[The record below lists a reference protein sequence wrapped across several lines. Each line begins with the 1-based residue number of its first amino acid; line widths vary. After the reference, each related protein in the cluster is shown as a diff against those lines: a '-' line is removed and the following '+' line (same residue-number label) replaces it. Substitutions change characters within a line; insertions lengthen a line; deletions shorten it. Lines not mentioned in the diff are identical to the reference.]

1 MMKKHIFLT
10 LLLTIVAQGA
20 WVQVIGGNYNPK
32 VLDSPPTEGPWTFD
46 AVITHSASNVSTLS
60 FNGANRNT
68 WQDYNGT
75 DELDHKS
82 HSKVYQWQDGE
93 GLGFTICAKSIEGE
107 SFGVLSTYFHREGVP
122 SYTRYRLRWTYTL
135 KSRTD
140 NAGQGLGQCIA
151 LYTNESLDDIKN
163 LVVNLDENYGH
174 ETEEGRAHAVSHF
187 VLLKDNSKEE
197 TERRTLF
204 LDLDNRDGATDQTK
218 EKALMAVYSVQKGFH
233 SYDEYAVVSIHQ
245 WTSFKSY
252 DLVREAYYYKY
263 LTFDANGGVGTMSG
277 QEIENNGKLNKAR
290 FARTGYTFQGWAKTP
305 NGAVEYADGA
315 EITATEADKGPVTLY
330 AVWKA
335 NPANVVA
342 MINTIG
348 EVVCTDG
355 CKARIDAAR
364 AVYDALSAEDKAL
377 VTNYSVLQAAENTYA
392 AVKDVVTK
400 INNIGSVSYPGS
412 ETAITTAQ
420 TAYDALTAEQ
430 QAIVINIGVLSTA
443 QDQYAV
449 LGVANQ
455 INAIG
460 SVSYPESGTAIAAAR
475 TAYDA
480 LSAGQKTQVANY
492 GTLLTA
498 ETAYQQAK
506 DNAGNTTINFV
517 DEDDAT
523 LRNQKRTLNY
533 PAAPEV
539 SGYAFQYWQAME
551 GSLSGGVLLVKAVYA
566 PSSITLNESVDNSST
581 ITALNG
587 CTLDVTLTRT
597 LQSGGWNTF
606 AVPFAIA
613 DPASVFGAGVK
624 VKELTAASVSDNTL
638 TLTFDNAAS
647 IEAGK
652 PYLVKVESAV
662 ANPTFNG
669 VMISNSTTP
678 TTFSGVVSFVPVI
691 NPTAMTAN
699 DKTVLFVTGGNKLTY
714 PSANGNINGFR
725 AYFQLL
731 DANARSFVLDL
742 GDGETTGLEM
752 MSDGRGIRNATLC
765 NAEKMSDV
773 WYDMQGQKLQGKP
786 TTKGVYIVNGTKVV
800 IK

>member
-1 MMKKHIFLT
+1 M
-10 LLLTIVAQGA
+10 
-20 WVQVIGGNYNPK
+20 
-32 VLDSPPTEGPWTFD
+32 
-46 AVITHSASNVSTLS
+46 
-60 FNGANRNT
+60 
-68 WQDYNGT
+68 
-75 DELDHKS
+75 
-82 HSKVYQWQDGE
+82 
-93 GLGFTICAKSIEGE
+93 
-107 SFGVLSTYFHREGVP
+107 GVLSTYTHYELVP
-122 SYTRYRLRWTYTL
+122 SYTRYRLRWIYTL
-135 KSRTD
+135 RAKQSGTFYK
-140 NAGQGLGQCIA
+140 QCIA
-151 LYTNESLDDIKN
+151 LYQHESLEAIKE
-163 LVVNLDENYGH
+163 LVVNYDASYGS
-174 ETEEGRAHAVSHF
+174 ETEDGRTYALSHLIKPAGIGQIESEKYTDF
-187 VLLKDNSKEE
+187 IE
-197 TERRTLF
+197 
-204 LDLDNRDGATDQTK
+204 LDNRAGATEQK
-218 EKALMAVYSVQKGFH
+218 KQKALLMVYTLQVQTNATSSDH
-233 SYDEYAVVSIHQ
+233 C

-252 DLVREAYYYKY
+252 GLVRDTYYYKY
-263 LTFDANGGVGTMSG
+263 VTFDANGGEGTMSV
-277 QEIENNGKLNKAR
+277 QEIENSGKLNTAR
-290 FARTGYTFQGWAKTP
+290 FHRTGYTFQGWSTTP

-335 NPANVVA
+335 DPTNVVA
-342 MINTIG
+342 MIDAIG

-400 INNIGSVSYPGS
+400 INAIGSVSYPGS
-412 ETAITTAQ
+412 GTAITTAQ
-420 TAYDALTAEQ
+420 TAYDALTAGQ
-430 QAIVINIGVLSTA
+430 KAIVINVGVLSTA

-480 LSAGQKTQVANY
+480 LSAGQKTLVANY
-492 GTLLTA
+492 GTLTAA

-506 DNAGNTTINFV
+506 EDVGNTTINYV
-517 DEDDAT
+517 DKDDAT
-523 LRNQKRTLNY
+523 LRNQKRKLNY

-539 SGYAFQYWQAME
+539 MDYVFQYWQAVA

-613 DPASVFGAGVK
+613 NPASVFGAGVK

-669 VMISNSTTP
+669 VPISNSTTP
-678 TTFSGVVSFVPVI
+678 TEITGVVSFVPVI

-714 PSANGNINGFR
+714 PSTSGNINGFR

-731 DANARSFVLDL
+731 DTNARSFVLDL
-742 GDGETTGLEM
+742 GDGETTGLNLTPTLSQGEGVWYTL
-752 MSDGRGIRNATLC
+752 DGR
-765 NAEKMSDV
+765 
-773 WYDMQGQKLQGKP
+773 KLQSTP
-786 TTKGVYIVNGTKVV
+786 TAKGVYIVNGKKTI

>member
-1 MMKKHIFLT
+1 MKKHIFLT
-10 LLLTIVAQGA
+10 LLLMIVAQGA
-20 WVQVIGGNYNPK
+20 WVQVIGGNYYPK

-163 LVVNLDENYGH
+163 LVVNLDEKYEH

-187 VLLKDNSKEE
+187 VLLEENRKEE

-233 SYDEYAVVSIHQ
+233 SYNEYAVVSIHQ

-263 LTFDANGGVGTMSG
+263 LTFNANGGVGTMSG
-277 QEIENNGKLNKAR
+277 QEIENSGKLNTAR

-348 EVVCTDG
+348 EVVCTAE

-377 VTNYSVLQAAENTYA
+377 VTNYSVLEAAENTYA
-392 AVKDVVTK
+392 AVEDVVTK
-400 INNIGSVSYPGS
+400 INAIGEVTYPGS
-412 ETAITTAQ
+412 GTAITTAQ

-430 QAIVINIGVLSTA
+430 KAIVINVGVLSTA

-449 LGVANQ
+449 LEVANQ
-455 INAIG
+455 ISAIG
-460 SVSYPESGTAIAAAR
+460 DVSYPESGTAIAAAR

-492 GTLLTA
+492 GTLTAA
-498 ETAYQQAK
+498 ETTYQQAK
-506 DNAGNTTINFV
+506 EDAGNTTINFV
-517 DEDDAT
+517 DKDDAT

-533 PAAPEV
+533 PEAPEV
-539 SGYAFQYWQAME
+539 ENYAFQYWQAMD
-551 GSLSGGVLLVKAVYA
+551 GSLSGGNLIVKAIYA
-566 PSSITLNESVDNSST
+566 PSSITLNEGDDNSSA
-581 ITALNG
+581 ITAVND

-597 LQSGGWNTF
+597 LQTGSWNTF
-606 AVPFAIA
+606 AVPFDIN
-613 DPASVFGAGVK
+613 PVPTGWTVK
-624 VKELTAASVSDNTL
+624 KLTDASVSGSTL
-638 TLTFDNAAS
+638 TLTFGDASS

-669 VMISNSTTP
+669 VTVSKTP
-678 TTFSGVVSFVPVI
+678 APTVFDDVITFVPTFGLTTL
-691 NPTAMTAN
+691 PEGR
-699 DKTVLFVTGGNKLTY
+699 DKILFLATGNKLKR
-714 PSANGNINGFR
+714 PSAEGQNLKGFR
-725 AYFQLL
+725 AYFQLGEEAL
-731 DANARSFVLDL
+731 NAQSFSLNL
-742 GDGETTGLEM
+742 GDEATAVEM
-752 MSDGRGIRNATLC
+752 ISADDAQAAGSADAYNLGGQRVSDGYKGIVVVN
-765 NAEKMSDV
+765 
-773 WYDMQGQKLQGKP
+773 GQK
-786 TTKGVYIVNGTKVV
+786 VV
-800 IK
+800 K

>member
-1 MMKKHIFLT
+1 MMMKKHIFLT

-151 LYTNESLDDIKN
+151 LYMNESLEDIKN

-263 LTFDANGGVGTMSG
+263 LTFNANGGV
-277 QEIENNGKLNKAR
+277 
-290 FARTGYTFQGWAKTP
+290 TP

-335 NPANVVA
+335 DPANVVA

-348 EVVCTDG
+348 EVVCTAE

-377 VTNYSVLQAAENTYA
+377 VTNYSVLQAAETTYA

-412 ETAITTAQ
+412 GTAITTAQ

-430 QAIVINIGVLSTA
+430 KAIVINIGVLRTA

-460 SVSYPESGTAIAAAR
+460 SVSYPESGTAIAAVR

-506 DNAGNTTINFV
+506 EDVGNTTINFV
-517 DEDDAT
+517 DKDGAP

-539 SGYAFQYWQAME
+539 TDYVFQYWQTMA
-551 GSLSGGVLLVKAVYA
+551 GSLSTGPLLVKAVYA
-566 PSSITLNESVDNSST
+566 PLGGNITLSETADDST
-581 ITALNG
+581 WIGEHNG
-587 CTLDVTLTRT
+587 QVYNVTLTRT

-606 AVPFAIA
+606 AVPFAIN
-613 DPASVFGAGVK
+613 PIPTGWT
-624 VKELTAASVSDNTL
+624 VKELTDASIDGSTL
-638 TLTFDNAAS
+638 TLTFGDALS
-647 IEAGK
+647 IVAGK
-652 PYLVKVESAV
+652 PYLVKVTAAV
-662 ANPTFNG
+662 ENPTFNG
-669 VMISNSTTP
+669 VTISNSTTP
-678 TTFSGVVSFVPVI
+678 TTIGGVVSFVPVI
-691 NPTAMTAN
+691 NPTAMTAG
-699 DKTVLFVTGGNKLTY
+699 DKTTLFVTEGNKLTH
-714 PSANGNINGFR
+714 PSTSGNINGFR
-725 AYFQLL
+725 AYFQLP
-731 DANARSFVLDL
+731 DANAHSFVLDL

-752 MSDGRGIRNATLC
+752 MSDGRG
-765 NAEKMSDV
+765 KMSDV
-773 WYDMQGQKLQGKP
+773 WYNLQGRKLQGKP
-786 TTKGVYIVNGTKVV
+786 TAKGVYIVNGKKTI

>member
-10 LLLTIVAQGA
+10 LLLMIVAQGA
-20 WVQVIGGNYNPK
+20 WVQVIGGNYYPK

-46 AVITHSASNVSTLS
+46 AVITHSASNVSTIS

-107 SFGVLSTYFHREGVP
+107 SLGVLSTYFHREGVP

-140 NAGQGLGQCIA
+140 DDVEGLGQCIA
-151 LYTNESLDDIKN
+151 LYMNESLEDIKN

-187 VLLKDNSKEE
+187 VLLKENSKEE

-263 LTFDANGGVGTMSG
+263 LTFNANGGVGTMSG
-277 QEIENNGKLNKAR
+277 QEIENSGKLNTAR
-290 FARTGYTFQGWAKTP
+290 FHRTGYTFQGWAKTP
-305 NGAVEYADGA
+305 NGAVVYADGA

-342 MINTIG
+342 MIDAIG

-377 VTNYSVLQAAENTYA
+377 VTNYSVLEAAENTYA
-392 AVKDVVTK
+392 AVEDVVTK
-400 INNIGSVSYPGS
+400 INAIGSVSYPGS
-412 ETAITTAQ
+412 GTAITTAQ

-430 QAIVINIGVLSTA
+430 KAIVINIGVLRTA

-455 INAIG
+455 ISAIG
-460 SVSYPESGTAIAAAR
+460 DVAYTSESKALIDAAR

-506 DNAGNTTINFV
+506 EDAGNTTINFV
-517 DEDDAT
+517 DKDDAT

-539 SGYAFQYWQAME
+539 TDYVFQYWQTMA
-551 GSLSGGVLLVKAVYA
+551 GSLSTGPLLVKAVYA
-566 PSSITLNESVDNSST
+566 PLGGNITLADNADNRTLISDAHRSSG
-581 ITALNG
+581 N
-587 CTLDVTLTRT
+587 VTLSVAPSTRK
-597 LQSGGWNTF
+597 GGT
-606 AVPFAIA
+606 PFVCH
-613 DPASVFGAGVK
+613 SM
-624 VKELTAASVSDNTL
+624 LT
-638 TLTFDNAAS
+638 
-647 IEAGK
+647 
-652 PYLVKVESAV
+652 
-662 ANPTFNG
+662 
-669 VMISNSTTP
+669 
-678 TTFSGVVSFVPVI
+678 
-691 NPTAMTAN
+691 
-699 DKTVLFVTGGNKLTY
+699 
-714 PSANGNINGFR
+714 
-725 AYFQLL
+725 
-731 DANARSFVLDL
+731 
-742 GDGETTGLEM
+742 
-752 MSDGRGIRNATLC
+752 
-765 NAEKMSDV
+765 
-773 WYDMQGQKLQGKP
+773 
-786 TTKGVYIVNGTKVV
+786 
-800 IK
+800 

>member
-1 MMKKHIFLT
+1 MMMKKHIFLT
-10 LLLTIVAQGA
+10 LLLIVAQGA
-20 WVQVIGGNYNPK
+20 WLQVIGGNSNPK

-75 DELDHKS
+75 DELEHTS

-233 SYDEYAVVSIHQ
+233 SYNEYAVVSIHQ

-263 LTFDANGGVGTMSG
+263 LTFNANGGVGTMSG
-277 QEIENNGKLNKAR
+277 QEIENSGKLNTAR

-305 NGAVEYADGA
+305 NGAVVYADGA

-348 EVVCTDG
+348 EVVCTAE

-400 INNIGSVSYPGS
+400 INAIGSVSYPGS
-412 ETAITTAQ
+412 GTAITTAQ
-420 TAYDALTAEQ
+420 TAYEALTAEQ
-430 QAIVINIGVLSTA
+430 KAIVINVGVLRTA

-455 INAIG
+455 ISAIG
-460 SVSYPESGTAIAAAR
+460 DVAYTSESKTLIDAAR

-480 LSAGQKTQVANY
+480 LSAGQKTLVSNY
-492 GTLLTA
+492 GTLTAA
-498 ETAYQQAK
+498 ETTYQQAK
-506 DNAGNTTINFV
+506 EDVGNTTINFV
-517 DEDDAT
+517 DKDDAT
-523 LRNQKRTLNY
+523 LRNQKTTLNY

-539 SGYAFQYWQAME
+539 TDYVFQYWQAME

-566 PSSITLNESVDNSST
+566 PFGGNITLSEADDNST
-581 ITALNG
+581 WIATNNG
-587 CTLDVTLTRT
+587 QVYNVTLTRT
-597 LQSGGWNTF
+597 LQTGGWNTF
-606 AVPFAIA
+606 AVPFGINPVPTGWTVKKLTDAITNG
-613 DPASVFGAGVK
+613 S
-624 VKELTAASVSDNTL
+624 TL
-638 TLTFDNAAS
+638 TLTFESETMA

-669 VMISNSTTP
+669 VTISNSTTP

-699 DKTVLFVTGGNKLTY
+699 DMTKLFVTGGNKLTH
-714 PSANGNINGFR
+714 PSADGNINGFR

-742 GDGETTGLEM
+742 GDETTGLEM
-752 MSDGRGIRNATLC
+752 MSDGRG
-765 NAEKMSDV
+765 KMSDV

-786 TTKGVYIVNGTKVV
+786 TAKGVYILNGKKIV